1 MTPPVEKPRDSVR
14 RGDADGIIAPPLSN
28 PPPSEKPEA
37 SEGRVRALVTRG
49 IRDAESWRFVQ
60 GGKSEAA
67 FVNRCRNVTSQIR
80 DVSRALDERKARGET
95 LSTDEIWLLDNAWF
109 LQTLSQ
115 DVGEALKS
123 SPGLTVRVE
132 GDGIV
137 PRAFAAAAG
146 FLRAVDFIPTERTL
160 SHYIEG
166 TQQVESFTMTELW
179 ALKPMLQL
187 AILEQIAGYGAAVCG
202 HDEMERQTEA
212 PSQNRSAVRIP
223 DAIRALRMIR
233 EIDWKTFFEQ
243 NNAAERVL
251 KQDPSGAYPRMDDE
265 SRDIYRKVIQD
276 LARQSLFSEEEV
288 ARQSVLLATR
298 AKARIRNPDARSSSH
313 RTHVGYYLVA
323 AGSRMLKGRIGYKAL
338 MRQRI
343 LDAILEW
350 PEVFFV
356 VGVELTTLV
365 LVYFFLWHLGVI
377 VPLLPG
383 LLLLIPASHA
393 AIGIVNSL
401 TGMVVPPR
409 QIPKLD
415 YSEGI
420 PEEATTL
427 VAVPCMLLSEAE
439 VRRNVDTLEIRY
451 LGNRD
456 PHLHF
461 ALLTDSPDA
470 SQPFDEH
477 DELVGICSTLIE
489 QLNRKYAPD
498 KQGSFLHLHRHRV
511 YNPSEGSWM
520 GWERKRGKLMDL
532 NNLLLGAADS
542 FPVKAGDVSVLPRIR
557 YVITL
562 DADTKLP
569 PEVAHRLIGALAH
582 PLNQAVVDPSTNTV
596 VEGYAILQPRVSVSI
611 ESARH
616 SRLAAIYSGQTGFDL
631 YTHAASDIYQDLF
644 GEGSFTGKGIYEVE
658 TFQKV
663 LGKRF
668 PTNALLSHD
677 LIEGSYARAGLASDI
692 VVIDD
697 YPSHFSAYSRR
708 LHRWVRGDW
717 QIMRWLLPRVPDYY
731 GRSVPNP
738 LTFISRWK
746 IFDNLRRSLNDIALF
761 LLLILG
767 WAVLPGGPVYW
778 TLVTLGLLL
787 MPTYSQLLFALLRFR
802 PGGNWRGFLQERMN
816 DLVTGHLQV
825 FVMLVFLPH
834 QALVML
840 DAIIRTLVR
849 LILTHSNLLE
859 WETAAE
865 SELGERKSL
874 VETYLALT
882 PCLSLAIGLFLAAVR
897 PAALYIASPILTL
910 WLLPDFFT
918 DWVNRRPVDKKPQLS
933 PQDEGLLRLA
943 GLRTW
948 RFFREFCNA
957 ESRWLIPDNVQEDP
971 PLVAAR
977 LSSTNL
983 GLLLNG
989 QLAAHELGFL
999 TLEEYVETVER
1010 TLASAEQLPRHKG
1023 HFFNWYDIQTSLPL
1037 EPRFVSTVDSGNLAA
1052 CLWTLKQSC
1061 LGLSSEPLL
1070 SRKVWQGI
1078 RDHIQLL
1085 SDSSQDPSIPGEVQR
1100 AIRDLA
1106 SFADPLAEEASSWVG
1121 ALPWLEE
1128 QIQRIESMSG
1138 GTAGNSPG
1146 RGANPVPD
1154 LAWWAGETAAR
1165 LRGIRALIENLIPW
1179 VLPEY
1184 SSLFPRGAPIERI
1197 TLASLPAALRGVE
1210 NQLAESLNNHQT
1222 SATERSA
1229 ARLLQRRLP
1238 SSVENAARLAQAL
1251 QRIALDADRLV
1262 NEMDFSFLYNPKR
1275 KLFSTG
1281 YNVSTGVLDPY
1292 YYDLLAS
1299 EARTTVFISIAKG
1312 EVNQES
1318 WFRLGRSFTAYAGER
1333 LLLSW
1338 SGTMFEYLMP
1348 ALWIRSLPD
1357 TIMDQTVRAA
1367 VCCQQEYGQ
1376 SNGIPWGISETAFS
1390 ERDSGGTY
1398 HYRAFGVPELALDP
1412 QASDRLVISPYSTF
1426 LALPVEP
1433 EAAIRNLEALT
1444 RIGCLGSRG
1453 FYESCDFAPA
1463 QKSAHG
1469 NFEIIR
1475 CWMAHHQ
1482 GMSLV
1487 ALSNFLNQNSN
1498 QKWFGREPRVMAA
1511 ELLLQEK
1518 VPLSVTLKSNSR
1530 RSSEVGRQPA
1540 NLRKVNLRVASSDA
1554 RKRSIAASND
1564 NSHREVGFQASLAP
1578 PASSSSVAFSPSGEL
1593 TEKGGGQP

>member
-1 MTPPVEKPRDSVR
+1 MMPPVEKPRDSVR
-14 RGDADGIIAPPLSN
+14 RGDADGIVAPPLSD
-28 PPPSEKPEA
+28 PPQSEK
-37 SEGRVRALVTRG
+37 SEPAEVRLRALITQG
-49 IRDAESWRFVQ
+49 IRDAESWRFVD
-60 GGKSEAA
+60 GGKSGAA
-67 FVNRCRNVTSQIR
+67 FESRCRSVAAQIHE
-80 DVSRALDERKARGET
+80 VSRTLNERKARGDT
-95 LSTDEIWLLDNAWF
+95 LPTDEIWLLENAWF
-109 LQTLSQ
+109 LQSLSQ
-115 DVGEALKS
+115 EICDGLKS
-123 SPGLTVRVE
+123 SAGLTVRVE
-132 GDGIV
+132 EGAIV
-137 PRAFAAAAG
+137 PRTFAAAAG
-146 FLRAVDFIPTERTL
+146 YLLAVEFAPTERTL

-166 TQQVESFTMTELW
+166 VQQVESFMMTELW
-179 ALKPMLQL
+179 ALKPMLEF
-187 AILEQIAGYGAAVCG
+187 AILEQIAGYGAASCG
-202 HDEMERQTEA
+202 HDGIYDQAEA
-212 PSQNRSAVRIP
+212 PSRERSVGQIQN
-223 DAIRALRMIR
+223 AIQALRMIR
-233 EIDWKTFFEQ
+233 EMDWKSFFEQ

-251 KQDPSGAYPRMDDE
+251 GEDPSGAYPHMDDE
-265 SRDIYRKVIQD
+265 SRQMYRKVIQD

-288 ARQSVLLATR
+288 ARQAVLLAMR
-298 AKARIRNPDARSSSH
+298 AKARNRHPDSRSASH
-313 RTHVGYYLVA
+313 RAHVGYYLLA
-323 AGSRMLKGRIGYKAL
+323 AGSHILKERIGYKPP

-365 LVYFFLWHLGVI
+365 LVYFLLRHLGVVI
-377 VPLLPG
+377 PLLPG

-420 PEEATTL
+420 PEECTTI
-427 VAVPCMLLSEAE
+427 VAVPCLLLSEAE

-477 DELVGICSTLIE
+477 DELIGICSTLID

-498 KQGSFLHLHRHRV
+498 KRGSFLHLHRHRV

-532 NNLLLGAADS
+532 NNLLLGTADS
-542 FPVKAGDVSVLPRIR
+542 FPVKAGDVSVLPHIR

-569 PEVAHRLIGALAH
+569 PDAAHRLIGTLAH
-582 PLNQAVVDPSTNTV
+582 PLNQAVIDPRTNTV

-611 ESARH
+611 ESSRH
-616 SRLAAIYSGQTGFDL
+616 SRLAAIYSGQTGFDI

-677 LIEGSYARAGLASDI
+677 LIEGSYARAGLVSDI

-731 GRSVPNP
+731 GRRVLNP

-746 IFDNLRRSLNDIALF
+746 IFDNLRRSLNDIGLF

-802 PGGNWRGFLQERMN
+802 PGKNWRGFLRERAN

-840 DAIIRTLVR
+840 DAIVRTLVR

-882 PCLSLAIGLFLAAVR
+882 PCLSLATGLFLAAVR
-897 PAALYIASPILTL
+897 PSALYIASPILAL

-918 DWVNRRPVDKKPQLS
+918 DWVNRRPVDKKPQLN
-933 PQDEGLLRLA
+933 PEQEGFLRLA

-948 RFFREFCNA
+948 RYFREFSNT
-957 ESRWLIPDNVQEDP
+957 ESHWLIPDNVQEDP

-983 GLLLNG
+983 GLLLNA

-999 TLEEYVETVER
+999 TLEEYAETVER
-1010 TLASAEQLPRHKG
+1010 TLASAEQLPRHNG
-1023 HFFNWYDIQTSLPL
+1023 HFFNWYDIQTSRPL
-1037 EPRFVSTVDSGNLAA
+1037 EPRFISTVDSGNLAA

-1070 SRKVWQGI
+1070 SRKLWQGI

-1085 SDSSQDPSIPGEVQR
+1085 ADPSPDTSIPDDVCK
-1100 AIRDLA
+1100 AILDLA
-1106 SFADPLAEEASSWVG
+1106 SFAEPLGDDASSWIG
-1121 ALPWLEE
+1121 ALPWLED
-1128 QIQRIESMSG
+1128 QIQRIESMLDSS
-1138 GTAGNSPG
+1138 AGNAPG
-1146 RGANPVPD
+1146 AGACAAPD
-1154 LAWWAGETAAR
+1154 LAWWAGETSAR
-1165 LRGIRALIENLIPW
+1165 LRGIRAVVENLIPW
-1179 VLPEY
+1179 ALPEY
-1184 SSLFPRGAPIERI
+1184 SSLFLRGASLDRI
-1197 TLASLPAALRGVE
+1197 TLTSLPAVGRDVE
-1210 NQLAESLNNHQT
+1210 SQLSKSRNNHQA

-1238 SSVENAARLAQAL
+1238 ASVENAARLAHAL
-1251 QRIALDADRLV
+1251 QRIAGDADRLV

-1281 YNVSTGVLDPY
+1281 YNVSAATLDPY

-1299 EARTTVFISIAKG
+1299 EARTAVFISAAKG
-1312 EVNQES
+1312 EVNQEA
-1318 WFRLGRSFTAYAGER
+1318 WFRLGRSFTSYLGER
-1333 LLLSW
+1333 LLFSW

-1348 ALWIRSLPD
+1348 ALWMRSLPD
-1357 TIMDQTVRAA
+1357 TIMDQTLRAVVR
-1367 VCCQQEYGQ
+1367 CQQGYGQ
-1376 SNGIPWGISETAFS
+1376 RNGVPWGVSEAAFS
-1390 ERDSGGTY
+1390 ERDPCGTY
-1398 HYRAFGVPELALDP
+1398 HYRAFGVPGLALDP
-1412 QASDRLVISPYSTF
+1412 QASDKLVVSPYSTF

-1433 EAAIRNLEALT
+1433 EAAIRNLEAF
-1444 RIGCLGSRG
+1444 RKMGCLGSRG
-1453 FYESCDFAPA
+1453 FYESCDFTPA

-1469 NFEIIR
+1469 NFEIVR

-1487 ALSNFLNQNSN
+1487 SLSNFLNRSSN
-1498 QKWFGREPRVMAA
+1498 QKWFSREPRVMAA

-1518 VPLSVTLKSNSR
+1518 VPLSITVKVSPAPSSV
-1530 RSSEVGRQPA
+1530 RSKQPA
-1540 NLRKVNLRVASSDA
+1540 SSRKLNFHMVSSDA
-1554 RKRSIAASND
+1554 RKDTKAASGD
-1564 NSHREVGFQASLAP
+1564 NSHREAGFQASLAP
-1578 PASSSSVAFSPSGEL
+1578 PASSGSGAFSPSGEV
-1593 TEKGGGQP
+1593 TEKGSGQP